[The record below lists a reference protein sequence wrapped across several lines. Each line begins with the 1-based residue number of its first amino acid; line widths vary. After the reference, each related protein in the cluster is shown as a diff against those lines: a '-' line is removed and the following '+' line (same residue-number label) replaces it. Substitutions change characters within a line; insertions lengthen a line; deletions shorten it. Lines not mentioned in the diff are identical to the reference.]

1 MKIDFK
7 KMRPKNFN
15 SYLYKSV
22 KKLAQ
27 NVENGSGNK
36 NLNKCPVCKSVKK
49 RKYVVKY
56 NIPIVTCEKCDLTYA
71 TRQPRNFDDVYSQDD
86 YLEKSILSYDKNRKY
101 RIKRFGLERIKIL
114 KNYKKKG
121 KLLDFGCG
129 TGWFLEGAK
138 DHFESFGVEY
148 SDSIRKWLLEKFN
161 IKTFKTLNSIK
172 SEKFDII
179 TAFDVIE
186 HVPDPLDLLN
196 NLKKKLKKNGII
208 LIYTPNFDS
217 LGFNYLGLN
226 NNLLCPPNHLFYFN
240 KKSFDFMCKKI
251 NLKIVETQYRGLD
264 VGDIY
269 AMINENGDKKIANFL
284 NQNSTLFQKFLDNI
298 GYSNHIRFILKKK

>member
-1 MKIDFK
+1 MKINFK

-22 KKLAQ
+22 EKLAK
-27 NVENGSGNK
+27 NVESGSGNK
-36 NLNKCPVCKSVKK
+36 NIYKCPVCKSIKNKK
-49 RKYVVKY
+49 YLVKY
-56 NIPIVTCEKCDLTYA
+56 NIPIVTCQKCDLTYA
-71 TRQPRNFDDVYSQDD
+71 TKHPRNFDDVYSQND
-86 YLEKSILSYDKNRKY
+86 YLKKSILSYDKNRKY

-114 KNYKKKG
+114 KKYKKKG

-138 DHFESFGVEY
+138 DYFESYGVEY
-148 SDSIRKWLLEKFN
+148 SDTIREWLLDKFDIKAYKTLEN
-161 IKTFKTLNSIK
+161 IKY
-172 SEKFDII
+172 EKFDII

-196 NLKKKLKKNGII
+196 NLKKKLKKDGII
-208 LIYTPNFDS
+208 LIYTPNFNS
-217 LGFNYLGLN
+217 LGFNYLGIN

-240 KKSFDFMCKKI
+240 KKSFDHMCKKA
-251 NLKIVETQYRGLD
+251 NLKILETQYRGLD

-269 AMINENGDKKIANFL
+269 AKINQKGSKEITNFL
-284 NQNSTLFQKFLDNI
+284 NHNSTILQKFLDNI
-298 GYSNHIRFILKKK
+298 GFSNHIRFVLKKK

>member
-1 MKIDFK
+1 MKIDFQ

-27 NVENGSGNK
+27 NVEKGSGNK
-36 NLNKCPVCKSVKK
+36 NISKCPVCKSIKK
-49 RKYVVKY
+49 KNYLVKY
-56 NIPIVTCEKCDLTYA
+56 DIPIVTCEKCDLTFA
-71 TRQPRNFDDVYSQDD
+71 TKQPRDFDDVYSQND

-101 RIKRFGLERIKIL
+101 RIKRFGLERIEIL
-114 KNYKKKG
+114 KKYKKKG

-138 DHFESFGVEY
+138 DHFESYGVEY
-148 SDSIRKWLLEKFN
+148 SDNIRNWLLEKFN
-161 IKTFKTLNSIK
+161 IKTFKTLDNIK
-172 SEKFDII
+172 QEKFDII

-196 NLKKKLKKNGII
+196 NLKKKLKKDGII
-208 LIYTPNFDS
+208 FIYTPNFDS
-217 LGFNYLGLN
+217 MGFNYLGLK

-240 KKSFDFMCKKI
+240 KKSFDYMCKKI

-264 VGDIY
+264 IGDIY
-269 AMINENGDKKIANFL
+269 AMINENGNKKIANFL

-298 GYSNHIRFILKKK
+298 GYSNHVRFILKKK

>member
-1 MKIDFK
+1 M
-7 KMRPKNFN
+7 P
-15 SYLYKSV
+15 SL
-22 KKLAQ
+22 Q
-27 NVENGSGNK
+27 
-36 NLNKCPVCKSVKK
+36 KCKK

-148 SDSIRKWLLEKFN
+148 SDSIRKWLFEKFN

-217 LGFNYLGLN
+217 LGFNYLSLN

-240 KKSFDFMCKKI
+240 KKSFDFMCKKT

-284 NQNSTLFQKFLDNI
+284 NQNSTLLQKFLDNI